1 MHASCAG
8 ADGNA
13 DATTHRTTHIAL
25 STPENI
31 ALRSRNADKLP
42 PAITLMGPTASGKSA
57 LALQI
62 AERFGCEI
70 ISVDSAQIYRHMDIG
85 TAKPSASERSRVP
98 HHLIDIVEPHETY
111 SAARF
116 RDDALAL
123 MREITERGKIP
134 LLAGGTML
142 YFKALTEGLNDLPEA
157 DPTIRLVIDTM
168 AEEKGWP
175 GLHAELA
182 RADPQAA
189 ARIQPN
195 DAQRI
200 QRALEIYYITGKS
213 MSELLAKPKYVY
225 LPYRICSLALS
236 TEPRDRLYERIA
248 ERFEVML
255 ELGLISELRTLR
267 RTYALEPDM
276 PSMRCVGY
284 RQVWGY
290 LEGEYA
296 LATLREKAVTATRQL
311 AKRQLTWLR
320 ATLGLTWF
328 DCMHEDL
335 AEQVAAHVQAH
346 L

>member
-1 MHASCAG
+1 LTAG
-8 ADGNA
+8 IFG
-13 DATTHRTTHIAL
+13 L
-25 STPENI
+25 SPLATPENI
-31 ALRSRNADKLP
+31 ALRSRNAARLP
-42 PAITLMGPTASGKSA
+42 PAILLMGPTASGKSA
-57 LALQI
+57 LALAI

-70 ISVDSAQIYRHMDIG
+70 ISVDSGQIYRHMDIG
-85 TAKPSASERSRVP
+85 TAKPGAAERARVP
-98 HHLIDIVEPHETY
+98 HHLIDVVEPHESY

-116 RDDALAL
+116 RDDATAL

-134 LLAGGTML
+134 LLVGGTML

-157 DPTIRLVIDTM
+157 DPTIRLVISTM

-175 GLHAELA
+175 GVHAELA

-200 QRALEIYYITGKS
+200 QRALEIFYLTGKS
-213 MSELLAKPKYVY
+213 MTELLTKPKYVY
-225 LPYRICSLALS
+225 LPYRICSVALA
-236 TEPRDRLYERIA
+236 TEPRERLHERIA
-248 ERFEVML
+248 ERFELML
-255 ELGLISELRTLR
+255 ELGLISELRKLR

-290 LEGEYA
+290 LDGDYS
-296 LATLREKAVTATRQL
+296 LATLREKAITATRQL

-320 ATLGLTWF
+320 ATPDLAWF
-328 DCMHEDL
+328 DFSSADL
-335 AEQVAAHVQAH
+335 CEHVFAH
-346 L
+346 LQSHVSP